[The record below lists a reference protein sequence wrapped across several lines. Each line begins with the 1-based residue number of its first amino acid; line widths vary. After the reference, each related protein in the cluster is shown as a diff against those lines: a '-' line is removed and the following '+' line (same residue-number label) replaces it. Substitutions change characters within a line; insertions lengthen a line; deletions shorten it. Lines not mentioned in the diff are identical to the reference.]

1 MNPLM
6 PVWQVALVAF
16 ASSAACSFLVWAVSL
31 ARHNVALADSD
42 WSVSIMVSAVVFA
55 LGLPPL
61 RPTILAMLLLSAAWA
76 LRLSLFITWRS
87 WGQPEERRYAQMRQ
101 RNEPHFE
108 WKSLYLVFGLQALL
122 AWLVAMPFLAAALA
136 LGAGNT
142 WSGLHSLGLAVALFG
157 LLFEALADAQ
167 MATFK
172 ARAPK
177 ADKVMNHGLWRY
189 SRHPNYFGESC
200 VWWGIALLALAG
212 GGAWYALQSPVLVTF
227 LLLKV
232 LGVNLQ
238 EQHLQSRGPAYLDY
252 VRRTSAFLP
261 LCPRK
266 RLRADGPVDNDFA
279 EKLMER
285 L

>member
-1 MNPLM
+1 MDPLM
-6 PVWQVALVAF
+6 PVWQLALLAL
-16 ASSAACSFLVWAVSL
+16 ASSAACSFLVWAVSVL
-31 ARHNVALADSD
+31 RRNVALADRV

-55 LGLPPL
+55 FGLPPL
-61 RPTILAMLLLSAAWA
+61 RQTVGAMLLLGTAWA

-87 WGQPEERRYAQMRQ
+87 WGEPEERRYTQMRQ

-122 AWLVAMPFLAAALA
+122 AWLVAMPFLAAAVAPGLA
-136 LGAGNT
+136 IA

-167 MATFK
+167 MAAFK

-177 ADKVMNHGLWRY
+177 ADKIMNHGLWRY

-200 VWWGIALLALAG
+200 LWWGIALLALAG
-212 GGAWYALQSPVLVTF
+212 GGAWWALLSPVLVTF

-232 LGVNLQ
+232 SGVNLQ
-238 EQHLQSRGPAYLDY
+238 EQHMESRGPAYVDY
-252 VRRTSAFLP
+252 ARRTSAFLP
-261 LCPRK
+261 LWPK
-266 RLRADGPVDNDFA
+266 TAAAG
-279 EKLMER
+279 
-285 L
+285 